1 ATNHWLGWWQP
12 SENLSDPNIL
22 SSAIP
27 ALSPIAVS
35 LQAGFWEECVFR
47 AIPLA
52 LGALIGE
59 RYGRRRLGIAIA
71 FVLQAVVFGAAH
83 ANYPGLPAYSRLVEL
98 LVPSMLWAAIF
109 LRFGLLPTIILHVMF
124 DLVLFAIPVFLVDAP
139 GAHLQQAM
147 IIAAGLVPLGVV
159 LWRRVRAGA
168 WSELSERLR
177 NGAWQPV
184 VPAAGADEPHAQ
196 EVARGIADRYSTA
209 FQRALP
215 LLGIA
220 GLAAWFAFTP
230 FRTDAPAQD
239 LERAAAVKYADDALA
254 ARGVKLGPEWQRM
267 SVIRLANDDPG
278 QWSWHKFIWRQ
289 KGGDAYRALVG
300 NALPPP
306 LWEVRYATFD
316 GDVAERAEEWRVTI
330 AADGTA
336 RTIRHQLP
344 QAREG
349 ARLPRESAEALA
361 LHEVKRR
368 FGRDGPQVK
377 QVGAEEE
384 KRQNRTDWSFMF
396 TDPSIDVGAGGELRY
411 VVTIS
416 GDEVTGAGRIVHVP
430 EAWVR
435 GERERDNR
443 RQIVRMSA
451 GVLFMIAGFVAL
463 ILGIMAW
470 TKGRCDTRAV
480 KWVGGVSFALA
491 IASLANA
498 WPQTAMG
505 LRTTEPVASQ
515 YATLAMG
522 ALAGGLVSA
531 LLFGVVAGIGAWYA
545 RSAPRSPIAGAL
557 PPWGAAIA
565 AGLLVSGVQAVAG
578 NLGTPSMPLWPAAWG
593 GTLASPLAGAL
604 LSGFGFL
611 SAAGIAL
618 FILYAVARLTR
629 DWTRYAWL
637 GMALV
642 VVLQCAA
649 VLAQSGG
656 SLGPSLAAGG
666 AAGVTLAA
674 VLWLLLRHDASL
686 VPPYLAT
693 GIVLATAARAV
704 QDATPTAWT
713 LAAISAAA
721 TIAVAWLVT
730 RYVAAPIPA
739 APATAAPV
747 TASLSS
753 TA

>member
-1 ATNHWLGWWQP
+1 
-12 SENLSDPNIL
+12 
-22 SSAIP
+22 
-27 ALSPIAVS
+27 
-35 LQAGFWEECVFR
+35 
-47 AIPLA
+47 
-52 LGALIGE
+52 
-59 RYGRRRLGIAIA
+59 
-71 FVLQAVVFGAAH
+71 
-83 ANYPGLPAYSRLVEL
+83 
-98 LVPSMLWAAIF
+98 M
-109 LRFGLLPTIILHVMF
+109 
-124 DLVLFAIPVFLVDAP
+124 
-139 GAHLQQAM
+139 
-147 IIAAGLVPLGVV
+147 
-159 LWRRVRAGA
+159 
-168 WSELSERLR
+168 
-177 NGAWQPV
+177 
-184 VPAAGADEPHAQ
+184 
-196 EVARGIADRYSTA
+196 
-209 FQRALP
+209 
-215 LLGIA
+215 
-220 GLAAWFAFTP
+220 
-230 FRTDAPAQD
+230 
-239 LERAAAVKYADDALA
+239 KYADDALA
-254 ARGVKLGPEWQRM
+254 ARGVKLGPEWRRM

-278 QWSWHKFIWRQ
+278 QWSWHKFIWRE

-349 ARLPRESAEALA
+349 ARLPREAAEALA
-361 LHEVKRR
+361 LQEVKRR

-480 KWVGGVSFALA
+480 KWVGGVSFVLA

-515 YATLAMG
+515 YAMLAMG

-593 GTLASPLAGAL
+593 GALASPLAGAL

-629 DWTRYAWL
+629 DWTRHAWL

-666 AAGVTLAA
+666 RRGRHTGSRAVAAASPRCEPRPA
-674 VLWLLLRHDASL
+674 VPGDGHRAGDRGPRSAGRLRRPPRRSRRSPPPPPSPWRGSSRATSRRRCPRRPRQPLPSLHLYPVRRDEVVGAVHDGD
-686 VPPYLAT
+686 V
-693 GIVLATAARAV
+693 AARRPRDHLPV
-704 QDATPTAWT
+704 QRQVVDLGVVRRERFPDQPEALFRVHLGARP
-713 LAAISAAA
+713 
-721 TIAVAWLVT
+721 
-730 RYVAAPIPA
+730 
-739 APATAAPV
+739 
-747 TASLSS
+747 
-753 TA
+753 